1 MANEV
6 SLIDCIEQETGK
18 QIVMR
23 GDIYV
28 YFDTKKDVEAE
39 IIEKAIILKSEKD
52 LQNAKDERS
61 NEIKKYFAEEEKQN
75 ILIDGVDYQGGYD
88 SAIKLDSAKRL
99 SESAGFE
106 TVTFY
111 DADNIGHDLSID
123 DANLIVIRVA
133 GKYQDDFKKY
143 QSLKA
148 KVKNA
153 KTKEEIEAIK
163 W

>member
-1 MANEV
+1 MANEIN
-6 SLIDCIEQETGK
+6 LIDCVEELTQK

-23 GDIYV
+23 GDVFV
-28 YFDTKKDVEAE
+28 YFDTKKDVEKS
-39 IIEKAIILKSEKD
+39 IIDEAKKLKESKD
-52 LQNAKDERS
+52 LELIR
-61 NEIKKYFAEEEKQN
+61 NEKTIYIKNNFTEQEKEN
-75 ILIDGVDYQGGYD
+75 VLIDDVLYQGGYD

>member
-6 SLIDCIEQETGK
+6 NLIDCVEELTQK

-23 GDIYV
+23 GDVCV
-28 YFDTKKDVEAE
+28 YFDTKKDVEKS
-39 IIEKAIILKSEKD
+39 IIDEAKKLKESKD
-52 LQNAKDERS
+52 LELIR
-61 NEIKKYFAEEEKQN
+61 NEKTIDIKNKFTEQEKEN
-75 ILIDGVDYQGGYD
+75 VLIDDVLYQGGYD

-143 QSLKA
+143 QSLK
-148 KVKNA
+148 VEIKNA

>member
-6 SLIDCIEQETGK
+6 NLIDCVEELTQK

-23 GDIYV
+23 GDVYV
-28 YFDTKKDVEAE
+28 YFDTKKDVEKS
-39 IIEKAIILKSEKD
+39 IIDEAKKLKESKD
-52 LQNAKDERS
+52 LELIRNEKET
-61 NEIKKYFAEEEKQN
+61 EIKNKFTEQEKEN
-75 ILIDGVDYQGGYD
+75 VLIDDVLYQGGYD

-106 TVTFY
+106 TITFY
-111 DADNIGHDLSID
+111 DAYNIGHDLSID

-143 QSLKA
+143 QSLK
-148 KVKNA
+148 VEIKNA

>member
-61 NEIKKYFAEEEKQN
+61 NEIKKSFAEEEKQN

-143 QSLKA
+143 QSLK
-148 KVKNA
+148 VEIKNA

>member
-6 SLIDCIEQETGK
+6 NLIDCVEELTQK

-23 GDIYV
+23 GDVYV
-28 YFDTKKDVEAE
+28 YFDTKKDVEKS
-39 IIEKAIILKSEKD
+39 IIDEAKKLKESKVLELIRNEKTIDIKNNFTEQEKE
-52 LQNAKDERS
+52 NV
-61 NEIKKYFAEEEKQN
+61 
-75 ILIDGVDYQGGYD
+75 LIDDVLYQGGYD

-133 GKYQDDFKKY
+133 GKYQDDLKKY
-143 QSLKA
+143 QSLK
-148 KVKNA
+148 VEIKNA

>member
-1 MANEV
+1 MANEIN
-6 SLIDCIEQETGK
+6 LIDCVEELTQK

-23 GDIYV
+23 GDVYV
-28 YFDTKKDVEAE
+28 YFDTKKDVEKN
-39 IIEKAIILKSEKD
+39 IIDEAKMLQSSKELELSRGEK
-52 LQNAKDERS
+52 NT
-61 NEIKKYFAEEEKQN
+61 EIKNAFLAQEVEN
-75 ILIDGVDYQGGYD
+75 VNIDGVNYQGGYE

-106 TVTFY
+106 TITFY

-133 GKYQDDFKKY
+133 GKYQDDLKKY
-143 QSLKA
+143 QSLK
-148 KVKNA
+148 VEIKNA